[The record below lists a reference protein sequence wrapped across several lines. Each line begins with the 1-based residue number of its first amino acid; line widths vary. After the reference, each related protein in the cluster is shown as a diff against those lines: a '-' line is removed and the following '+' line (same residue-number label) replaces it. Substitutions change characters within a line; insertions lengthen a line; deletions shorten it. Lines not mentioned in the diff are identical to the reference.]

1 MDPRG
6 ALAWFARHGNIVL
19 AAGVFLGLMLPP
31 LAALLRP
38 LLVPAILAPFLI
50 ALLRLDWSRL
60 LHYLGRPDEAATALL
75 WLLLIAPVLVDLA
88 LRPLALPPAVHGAL
102 VLAAAAPPVMASGNL
117 ALLLRLDAAL
127 AVLVTMLATA
137 LMPITLPSVALYLLG
152 VEIDLALGE
161 LMLRLGLLVGGCLGV
176 AALLRWLLPPGY
188 IERHAAPL
196 DGIAILG
203 LLLFAIAIMDGIT
216 AMLFEHPGFVLGCTA
231 TVYCLNVGQQ
241 TLGAL
246 VFAWRGCSSALT
258 LGLCSGNR
266 NVGLLLAAVADRAS
280 PEFLIIVA
288 VAQLPIYT
296 LPALQGRLYRR
307 WLTRERPLDRTM
319 AC

>member
-1 MDPRG
+1 MDLRG
-6 ALAWFARHGNIVL
+6 ALAWLARHGNIVL

-88 LRPLALPPAVHGAL
+88 LRPLALSPAVHGAL

-216 AMLFEHPGFVLGCTA
+216 AMLFEHPGFVLACTA
-231 TVYCLNVGQQ
+231 AVYCLNVGLQ

-246 VFAWRGCSSALT
+246 VFAWRGCASALT

-307 WLTRERPLDRTM
+307 WLTRGRPLDRTM
-319 AC
+319 TC